1 MQGSAFPPE
10 LDDQLWRLRMFSA
23 ISGTCLG
30 AVIGLTLALV
40 LGAPGAQGILPRVLA
55 MAAAVVGWLAAREVN
70 RIKAL
75 LQETTQGPVVG
86 AGMKPLNRSSTSACT
101 AVLPCE
107 RGWLSAPLVGSDL
120 RTQAMDSLVGAFL
133 GRV

>member
-40 LGAPGAQGILPRVLA
+40 LGAPGAQGILPRVLG

-75 LQETTQGPVVG
+75 LQETTQGPVVD
-86 AGMKPLNRSSTSACT
+86 AGDETAQSQFDICLHCGSPLREGLAFCTSCGQR
-101 AVLPCE
+101 LEDP
-107 RGWLSAPLVGSDL
+107 GHG
-120 RTQAMDSLVGAFL
+120 
-133 GRV
+133 